1 MSMLHNEGDEPTGSL
16 PPPSPETLRRAWR
29 TLPPTLRG
37 RGVVLREVE
46 PDDAEP
52 LLALLARE
60 EVVRVSAPGPAGLD
74 DLARLI
80 GEARVERADGRGLCL
95 ACVPESARTP
105 AGLFRLRRLEPQF
118 SSTEWEFVIAPEHWG
133 RGLFFSAAP
142 LVIDFVFDVLQ
153 ANRLEA
159 RAAVHNGRGA
169 GALRKL
175 GAVQEAVLRDSMP
188 QPGGWADQTLWT
200 ILADDWRART
210 GRRGVH

>member
-16 PPPSPETLRRAWR
+16 PSPSRDTLLRAWR
-29 TLPPTLRG
+29 ALPPTLRG

-46 PDDAEP
+46 PHDAGT
-52 LLALLARE
+52 LLALLARD
-60 EVVRVSAPGPAGLD
+60 EVVRVIAPGPSSLGD
-74 DLARLI
+74 IARLI
-80 GEARVERADGRGLCL
+80 DTARVERADGRELCL
-95 ACVPESARTP
+95 ACIPESSRTP
-105 AGLFRLRRLEPQF
+105 AGLFRLRRLEPQC
-118 SSTEWEFVIAPEHWG
+118 SSIEWEFVIAPEHWG

-142 LVIDFVFDVLQ
+142 LVIDFVFDVLR

-159 RAAVHNGRGA
+159 RTAVHNGRGA

-175 GAVQEAVLRDSMP
+175 GAVQEAVLRDSLP

-200 ILADDWRART
+200 ILAEDWRART